1 MPPILALILCTIFV
15 LFLLRLEHKQYPNAS
30 AALWI
35 PTIWFLLQTSKPLGI
50 WFGTGGATMEEGSAL
65 DRIVLLI
72 LLCLGFIV
80 VVKRK
85 YNIADALKK
94 NYWVTL
100 FLIISLFSVLW
111 SDMPFVSF
119 KRWIKML
126 IPLVMAFVIAT
137 EADSFKAIQSL
148 VRRTIYIHI
157 PFSYILINYY
167 PFWGRQYGRWSGALM
182 WVGVSTQKNGLAFL
196 CMFAILYLSWTFI
209 RRRDGTETTVS
220 SYQTYVEIF
229 IFLLTI
235 LIFLGPNHTLTYS
248 ATSAVALII
257 GLATL
262 FLFKWLRKFNV
273 IPGGNVLTIIVIMI
287 IIYGTATPFV
297 GGLMVYD
304 PSSTL
309 GRDESLTGRTEI
321 WSYLIPYALS
331 HPILGHGFGG
341 FWTDVMRE
349 ATSSHAHNGYLDTIL
364 DIGFIGLFIL
374 SMFLIVNCRAARN
387 LMTQDFHWG
396 ILWFSFL
403 MISVIH
409 NIAESSVTS
418 ISGLMP
424 TVLLFITMAFRAKQ
438 EASDKDID
446 STRPL
451 DRGSRT

>member
-35 PTIWFLLQTSKPLGI
+35 PTIWFLLETSKPLGI
-50 WFGTGGATMEEGSAL
+50 LFGTGGATMEEGSAL
-65 DRIVLLI
+65 DRVVLLI
-72 LLCLGFIV
+72 LFCLGFIV

-85 YNIADALKK
+85 YNIADSLKK

-100 FLIISLFSVLW
+100 FLIMSLFSVLW
-111 SDMPFVSF
+111 SDMPFVCF
-119 KRWIKML
+119 KRWFRML
-126 IPLVMAFVIAT
+126 IPLIMAFVIAT
-137 EADSFKAIQSL
+137 EVDPFKAIQSL

-182 WVGVSTQKNGLAFL
+182 WVGVSSQKNGLALL
-196 CMFAILYLSWTFI
+196 CMFAMFYFIWTYI
-209 RRRDGTETTVS
+209 RRRDGSETKVTG
-220 SYQTYVEIF
+220 YQTYVEIF
-229 IFLLTI
+229 IFLLA
-235 LIFLGPNHTLTYS
+235 LWLFLGPNHTLTYS
-248 ATSAVALII
+248 ATSAVALIL
-257 GLATL
+257 GLAIL

-273 IPGGNVLTIIVIMI
+273 IPGINVLTIIIIMI

-321 WSYLIPYALS
+321 WSYLIPYALNR
-331 HPILGHGFGG
+331 PILGHGFGG
-341 FWTDVMRE
+341 FWTDAMRE
-349 ATSSHAHNGYLDTIL
+349 ATSSHAHNGYLHTIL
-364 DIGFIGLFIL
+364 NIGFMGLFFL
-374 SMFLIVNCRAARN
+374 SMFLIANCQKARN
-387 LMTQDFHWG
+387 LMTQDFNWG
-396 ILWFSFL
+396 ILWFCFL

-424 TVLLFITMAFRAKQ
+424 TILLFMMMSFTAKQ
-438 EASDKDID
+438 EVSDKDVGL
-446 STRPL
+446 TRPL
-451 DRGSRT
+451 DPSSKV

>member
-15 LFLLRLEHKQYPNAS
+15 LFLLRLDYKQYPNAS

-35 PTIWFLLQTSKPLGI
+35 PTICFLLQTSKPLGI
-50 WFGTGGATMEEGSAL
+50 WFGAGGATMEEGSAL
-65 DRIVLLI
+65 DRVVLSI
-72 LLCLGFIV
+72 LLCLGVIV

-85 YNIADALKK
+85 YNIADSLKK

-100 FLIISLFSVLW
+100 FLIMTLFSVLW

-137 EADSFKAIQSL
+137 EVDSFKAIQSL

-167 PFWGRQYGRWSGALM
+167 PLLGREYGRWSGGLM
-182 WVGVSTQKNGLAFL
+182 WVGVSSQKNGLALL
-196 CMFAILYLSWTFI
+196 CMFAMFYFIWTYI
-209 RRRDGTETTVS
+209 RRRDGSETKVTG
-220 SYQTYVEIF
+220 YQTYVEIF
-229 IFLLTI
+229 IFLLA
-235 LIFLGPNHTLTYS
+235 LWLFLGPNHTLTYS
-248 ATSAVALII
+248 ATSAVILII
-257 GLATL
+257 GTATL
-262 FLFKWLRKFNV
+262 FLFKWLRKYNV
-273 IPGGNVLTIIVIMI
+273 IPGSNVLTIIVIMI

-341 FWTDVMRE
+341 FWTDAMRE

-364 DIGFIGLFIL
+364 DIGFIGLFFL
-374 SMFLIVNCRAARN
+374 SMFLIANCRKARN
-387 LMTQDFHWG
+387 LMTLDFHWG
-396 ILWFSFL
+396 IFWFSFL

-409 NIAESSVTS
+409 NIAESSITS

-424 TVLLFITMAFRAKQ
+424 TILLFMMMSFTAKQ
-438 EASDKDID
+438 EVSDKDVGFKA
-446 STRPL
+446 S
-451 DRGSRT
+451 